1 MRLYKITASY
11 VATDANKDV
20 VTNAQ
25 QFVGSKAEGVQ
36 FRKTLM
42 DDGARRKDITEV
54 EVDVPTDKT
63 GLINWLNANA
73 A

>member
-1 MRLYKITASY
+1 MRLYKINAEYLHDDNTK
-11 VATDANKDV
+11 VF
-20 VTNAQ
+20 VT
-25 QFVGSKAEGVQ
+25 QFVGSKADGVAE
-36 FRKTLM
+36 RKKLM
-42 DDGARRKDITEV
+42 DDGARRKDITET